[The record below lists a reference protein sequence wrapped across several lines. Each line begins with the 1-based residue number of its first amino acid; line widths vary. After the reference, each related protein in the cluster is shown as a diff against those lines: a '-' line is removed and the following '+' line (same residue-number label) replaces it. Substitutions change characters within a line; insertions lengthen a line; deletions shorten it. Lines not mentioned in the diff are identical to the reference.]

1 MRRGNQRKFG
11 RVLKVRT
18 ALYKSLATALID
30 HGQIKTT
37 AAKAKSLS
45 RVVDRLITLA
55 KRENLN
61 ARRELLAHVGEK
73 AVKKLMS
80 EIAKANADRKGGYT
94 RIIRLG
100 QRRSDGA
107 EMALVELTETIAA
120 PVAVTK

>member
-11 RVLKVRT
+11 RDRKVRT

-37 AAKAKSLS
+37 TAKAKSLA
-45 RVVDRLITLA
+45 RVVERLITLA

-61 ARRELLAHVGEK
+61 ARRELLGHVGEK

-80 EIAKANADRKGGYT
+80 EIVRANADRKGGYT

-107 EMALVELTETIAA
+107 EMAIVELTETAGASVIPA
-120 PVAVTK
+120 K